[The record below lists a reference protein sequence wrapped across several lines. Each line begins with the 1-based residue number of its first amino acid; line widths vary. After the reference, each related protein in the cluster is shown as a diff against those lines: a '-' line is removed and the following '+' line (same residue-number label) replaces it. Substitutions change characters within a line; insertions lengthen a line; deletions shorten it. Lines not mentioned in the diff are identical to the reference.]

1 MKSFIHTNWF
11 KKTAIIATSTIA
23 IVTPI
28 VLLSI
33 NWNNLIIIYSAGSSA
48 VAPLLMDIASTYSK
62 FNLGNNIEVNVLAT
76 GSGNGLESIVNNTK
90 NLGNVS
96 WGPDKSK
103 IKNTNE
109 LPALDAWT
117 NDKIKTFTLAIDG
130 IGVIY
135 KPDPNINFDLDIN
148 QLNIEKLYEAVAG
161 VNSYSY
167 GSLIGNNAVTTT
179 IVPYARTGGASKS
192 GTTDAFLKDS
202 GFKID
207 KNAQYYKN
215 LSNGQYGSSVE
226 ATRESNVE
234 TWKQISSNGGRVG
247 ALTYLSA
254 GFILNN
260 ITEIQNNG
268 FKVASYNGTPLS
280 LDQVTVKYKWYRP
293 LNILFS
299 IKNATSAVEEWVQ
312 WLYTNY
318 LDSRIQSAIIN
329 FGGVP
334 LSKEQLNTM
343 TIKGEIMVSDF
354 EIKPYDSANDEYKWG
369 AQLAPITVN
378 KER

>member
-1 MKSFIHTNWF
+1 MKPFIHTAWF
-11 KKTAIIATSTIA
+11 KKTAIIATSAIA

-33 NWNNLIIIYSAGSSA
+33 NWNNLVIIYSAGSSA

-103 IKNTNE
+103 IKNTPE
-109 LPALDAWT
+109 LHALDAWT
-117 NDKIKTFTLAIDG
+117 NDRIKTLTLAIDG

-135 KPDPNINFDLDIN
+135 KPDPNMNFDLDIN
-148 QLNIEKLYEAVAG
+148 QTNIEKLYEAVAG

-167 GSLIGNNAVTTT
+167 GNLITNSGVSTT
-179 IVPYARTGGASKS
+179 IIPYARTGGASKS

-202 GFKID
+202 GFKIN

-234 TWKQISSNGGRVG
+234 TWKQISSNGGRTG

-260 ITEIQNNG
+260 ITEIQSKG

-280 LDQVTVKYKWYRP
+280 LDQVTVKYNWYRP
-293 LNILFS
+293 LNTLFS
-299 IKNATSAVEEWVQ
+299 INNAAGAVEQWVH
-312 WLYTNY
+312 WLYDNY
-318 LDSRIQSAIIN
+318 FDDRIQSAIKN

-334 LSKEQLNTM
+334 LDKKQLESM
-343 TIKGEIMVSDF
+343 TINGNIMVSDF
-354 EIKPYDSANDEYKWG
+354 EIEPYDNVDDKYKWG
-369 AQLAPITVN
+369 AQL
-378 KER
+378 

>member
-1 MKSFIHTNWF
+1 MKPFIHTNWF

-103 IKNTNE
+103 IKNTPE
-109 LPALDAWT
+109 LHALDAWT

-135 KPDPNINFDLDIN
+135 KPDPNANFNLDIN
-148 QLNIEKLYEAVAG
+148 QSNIEKLYQAVSG
-161 VNSYSY
+161 VSSYSY
-167 GSLIGNNAVTTT
+167 GDLIANNAISTK
-179 IVPYARTGGASKS
+179 IIPYARTGGASKS

-234 TWKQISSNGGRVG
+234 TWKQVSSNGGKIG
-247 ALTYLSA
+247 SLTYLSA

-260 ITEIQNNG
+260 ITEIKNKG
-268 FKVASYNGTPLS
+268 FKVASYNGTVLS
-280 LDQVTVKYKWYRP
+280 LDEVTVNYNWYRP
-293 LNILFS
+293 LNTLFS
-299 IKNATSAVEEWVQ
+299 IKNATSAVQEWIH
-312 WLYTNY
+312 WLYDNY
-318 LDSRIQSAIIN
+318 FDDRVQTAIKN

-334 LSKEQLNTM
+334 LNQTQLKSM
-343 TIKGEIMVSDF
+343 TINNNIMVSDF
-354 EIKPYDSANDEYKWG
+354 EIAPYDSMDDKYKWG
-369 AQLAPITVN
+369 AQL
-378 KER
+378 